1 MNSNQ
6 GPMIIA
12 LVCLVVGGIL
22 ILGWQQGWF
31 SGEDDGGSNAP
42 GPGPSGP
49 SGPSAP
55 SFSFEPRMVNRPVFN
70 EDGTPKLD
78 EEGLPVTEDVMMRP
92 SKGPD
97 GKPIPIL
104 DEEDVHKKDDDGNL
118 LYVMELVVDPA
129 NNDPPE
135 ETYVPWPLESKTMTS
150 SCRSV

>member
-49 SGPSAP
+49 SGPSGT
-55 SFSFEPRMVNRPVFN
+55 SVNMDPRMVTRPV
-70 EDGTPKLD
+70 LD
-78 EEGLPVTEDVMMRP
+78 EEGQPVIVDGVVQTEDVMMQP
-92 SKGPD
+92 
-97 GKPIPIL
+97 
-104 DEEDVHKKDDDGNL
+104 KKDDDGNPIAIMEDGEHKKDVDGNL
-118 LYVMELVVDPA
+118 LYEMELVPA
-129 NNDPPE
+129 EPSEPSE
-135 ETYVPWPLESKTMTS
+135 PSETYVPWPLESKTMTS

>member
-31 SGEDDGGSNAP
+31 SGEDEGGSNAP

-49 SGPSAP
+49 SGPSGH
-55 SFSFEPRMVNRPVFN
+55 SGEGG
-70 EDGTPKLD
+70 EGGEGG
-78 EEGLPVTEDVMMRP
+78 EEGGNGSPGP
-92 SKGPD
+92 SDGSPGPSEPSD
-97 GKPIPIL
+97 GSPGPS
-104 DEEDVHKKDDDGNL
+104 EPSE
-118 LYVMELVVDPA
+118 PS
-129 NNDPPE
+129 

>member
-1 MNSNQ
+1 
-6 GPMIIA
+6 MIIA

-55 SFSFEPRMVNRPVFN
+55 SFSFEPRMVTRPVLD
-70 EDGTPKLD
+70 EDGNPKMVD
-78 EEGLPVTEDVMMRP
+78 GVVVTEDVMMRP
-92 SKGPD
+92 KKNAD
-97 GKPIPIL
+97 GNPIPVLKEDGSPQL
-104 DEEDVHKKDDDGNL
+104 DDEGNPE
-118 LYVMELVVDPA
+118 YEMELVEEEDPA
-129 NNDPPE
+129 NNDPPA

>member
-1 MNSNQ
+1 
-6 GPMIIA
+6 
-12 LVCLVVGGIL
+12 
-22 ILGWQQGWF
+22 
-31 SGEDDGGSNAP
+31 
-42 GPGPSGP
+42 
-49 SGPSAP
+49 
-55 SFSFEPRMVNRPVFN
+55 MVNRPVFN

>member
-1 MNSNQ
+1 MNNNQ

-31 SGEDDGGSNAP
+31 SGEDEGGSNAP

-49 SGPSAP
+49 SGPS
-55 SFSFEPRMVNRPVFN
+55 FSFEPRMVNRPVFK
-70 EDGTPKLD
+70 EDGTPELD
-78 EEGLPVTEDVMMRP
+78 DDGLPVTEDVMMRP
-92 SKGPD
+92 KKGAD
-97 GKPIPIL
+97 GNPIPVLNEDDTPKL
-104 DEEDVHKKDDDGNL
+104 DADGNPV
-118 LYVMELVVDPA
+118 YEMELVEEGPSEPSDPS
-129 NNDPPE
+129 